1 VSFISL
7 PERLTAPILQG
18 HADELAIDRRSV
30 DLFTDRTGFD
40 RDWFEREIASEDALS
55 DADAIQTGIVHEF
68 GGLMP
73 VCYPAWPD
81 AAQRLA
87 KEARSFTSHDITELF

>member
-1 VSFISL
+1 VLIGVVRIIARTINSAN
-7 PERLTAPILQG
+7 PARP
-18 HADELAIDRRSV
+18 ADELAIDRRSV

-87 KEARSFTSHDITELF
+87 KEARSFTYLVT